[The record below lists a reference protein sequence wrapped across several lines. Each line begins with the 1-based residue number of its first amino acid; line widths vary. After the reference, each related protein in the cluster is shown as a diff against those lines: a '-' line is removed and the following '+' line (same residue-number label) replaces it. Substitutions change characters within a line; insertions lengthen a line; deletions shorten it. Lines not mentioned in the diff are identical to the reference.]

1 MSTIKPTEGMIF
13 SSASFRFEVR
23 MEIVFLDDLNDYVR
37 IECTKK
43 AEDGFKTWG
52 EDWTYSDL
60 KEGFKSKEL
69 KKIKFKGFPATF
81 QEKHKK

>member
-1 MSTIKPTEGMIF
+1 MSTVKPTEGMIF

-43 AEDGFKTWG
+43 TEDGFKTWG
-52 EDWTYSDL
+52 EDWTYTAL
-60 KEGFKSKEL
+60 KEGFKTKEL
-69 KKIKFKGFPATF
+69 KKLKFKDFPITHK
-81 QEKHKK
+81 EKMA